1 MKTIRGP
8 FSSRRKPGT
17 RERKAL
23 FLIDGVSKRKA
34 VRYSRDSKT
43 LSSTAEVGGTA
54 GGKSGEKE
62 RERKKDHR

>member
-17 RERKAL
+17 REREAL

-54 GGKSGEKE
+54 GGEEWGEG
-62 RERKKDHR
+62 ERKKERS